1 MKTINVDLAIEY
13 YLNADRLGSQEI
25 MNLYD
30 CGHSTAA
37 KLKKMAKNQE
47 SEDRIITPSR
57 TTVGILSAYKAWG
70 IDAEELIRRQQI
82 KQNLLKGVQ
91 I

>member
-1 MKTINVDLAIEY
+1 MKTINVDIAVEY
-13 YLNADRLGSQEI
+13 YLNADRLGSKEI
-25 MNLYD
+25 MRLYD

-37 KLKKMAKNQE
+37 KLKKIAKKQE
-47 SEDRIITPSR
+47 VDDGIITPSHC
-57 TTVGILSAYKAWG
+57 TVGILSAYKAWG

>member
-1 MKTINVDLAIEY
+1 MKTVNVDLAIEY
-13 YLNADRLGSQEI
+13 YLNANRLGSQEI
-25 MNLYD
+25 MRLYD

-37 KLKKMAKNQE
+37 KLKKMAKKQE
-47 SEDRIITPSR
+47 SEDGIITPSR
-57 TTVGILSAYKAWG
+57 ATVGVLSAYKAWG

-82 KQNLLKGVQ
+82 KQKFLKGVQ